1 MMTHHEDV
9 RVVGLCGSLR
19 PGSWTRAALTIAL
32 AGAQEKGA
40 TTELLD
46 LRDYD
51 LPLCTGEEEDPVQNT
66 LGIQQLRQRV
76 AEASGI
82 VLATPNYHGTLSG
95 VLKNALDLMS
105 SREFEGKVVGLVGV
119 SGGRTG
125 ATSTLNTLRAIGR
138 TLHAWVV
145 PWEAWVYNAS
155 AAFTVDG
162 NLRDAPTEQRLKEV
176 GRRVARLTRMLASKE
191 ARELIQLWE
200 DTEAAQ

>member
-1 MMTHHEDV
+1 MTHHEDV

-51 LPLCTGEEEDPVQNT
+51 LPFCTGEEEDPVQNT

-105 SREFEGKVVGLVGV
+105 SREFGV
-119 SGGRTG
+119 AKTMP
-125 ATSTLNTLRAIGR
+125 L
-138 TLHAWVV
+138 
-145 PWEAWVYNAS
+145 AS
-155 AAFTVDG
+155 A
-162 NLRDAPTEQRLKEV
+162 
-176 GRRVARLTRMLASKE
+176 TRCRSC
-191 ARELIQLWE
+191 
-200 DTEAAQ
+200 